1 MPKFFILFF
10 VFCLV
15 GWIFLTIF
23 ARNFSAFCCDNVAV
37 LSTVR
42 NKSVSLSPI
51 NHKKQLLI

>member
-23 ARNFSAFCCDNVAV
+23 ARNFSAFCCDNVVVMAV
-37 LSTVR
+37 VR
-42 NKSVSLSPI
+42 NNGVSLSPI
-51 NHKKQLLI
+51 IQKNKY